1 LLLEYLLYFVAGGS
15 IVSLVVYLAKQGHP
29 FLSGIALVFPSVTML
44 SFYFIGRTTGS
55 AAVVE
60 SAKSALF
67 ATFIVWV
74 PYVLVIV
81 YLTPRLGVNTALA
94 GGVIIFMV
102 LALLWIYTR
111 GNVFIQ

>member
-1 LLLEYLLYFVAGGS
+1 LLLEYLLYFAAGGS
-15 IVSLVVYLAKQGHP
+15 IVTLVVYLAKQGHP

-60 SAKSALF
+60 SARSALF

-74 PYVLVIV
+74 PYMLVII
-81 YLTPRLGVNTALA
+81 YLTPRFGVNSALALGVLL
-94 GGVIIFMV
+94 FLV
-102 LALLWIYTR
+102 LTFLWIYTR
-111 GNVFIQ
+111 GNVFIP

>member
-1 LLLEYLLYFVAGGS
+1 MLLEYLLYFVAGGS
-15 IVSLVVYLAKQGHP
+15 IVSLVVYLAEQGHP

-44 SFYFIGRTTGS
+44 SFYLIGRTTGS

-81 YLTPRLGVNTALA
+81 YLTPRLGVNSALA
-94 GGVIIFMV
+94 GGVLVFIALV
-102 LALLWIYTR
+102 LLWIYTR
-111 GNVFIQ
+111 GNVFIP

>member
-1 LLLEYLLYFVAGGS
+1 VEYLLYFVAGGS

-44 SFYFIGRTTGS
+44 SFYFIGRASGS

-81 YLTPRLGVNTALA
+81 YLTPRLGVNSALA
-94 GGVIIFMV
+94 GGVIVFLV

-111 GNVFIQ
+111 GNVFIP